1 MEKETQPK
9 EEKWSW
15 LDHKPDNMVTIEGTP
30 SKNFFKWWCI
40 IMTPFIGLTP
50 KEIDLVSSLL
60 KQRHELSKKI
70 LDPILLDSQLMDNKT
85 RDKVLKECN
94 ITLAH
99 FYVLMSSLRSKGII
113 TESGINSK
121 VIPRISEDNN
131 GFCQLLFLFKDDA
144 IK

>member
-1 MEKETQPK
+1 M
-9 EEKWSW
+9 
-15 LDHKPDNMVTIEGTP
+15 N
-30 SKNFFKWWCI
+30 
-40 IMTPFIGLTP
+40 PFIALTP
-50 KEIDLVSSLL
+50 RETDLMASFL

>member
-121 VIPRISEDNN
+121 VIPRISENNN